1 MKAIQVRFAGHTE
14 KLPSRFIATAEGG
27 HRATVS
33 AHFEGGNPKVEAV
46 RQIAA
51 KAGWLPAT
59 FVVSELPNGDTVFV
73 FAQAEKVEVR

>member
-1 MKAIQVRFAGHTE
+1 MKAIQVRFE
-14 KLPSRFIATAEGG
+14 VRPSRFIATAEGG

-33 AHFEGGNPKVEAV
+33 SHFEGGNPKVEAV

-59 FVVSELPNGDTVFV
+59 FIVSELPNGDTVFV
-73 FAQAEKVEVR
+73 FSDAEQVEVTE